1 MKGSFKYLYTFEEV
15 ARIYEIDNST
25 LRKRVA
31 SNKFEIDKDVKKFG
45 KTWIMTEDAVIK
57 YFGEDMLSLYKS
69 QLKLSNLES
78 KKEKNNATKSNK
90 SKKSKKNNDDI
101 ELLSSNNIKEDAG
114 WDNDETEGQEIM
126 TFSFGENK

>member
-15 ARIYEIDNST
+15 ATIYEIDNST

-45 KTWIMTEDAVIK
+45 KTWLMTEDAMIK
-57 YFGEDMLSLYKS
+57 YFGEDMLSLYKN

-78 KKEKNNATKSNK
+78 KKENNHTAKSSK

-101 ELLSSNNIKEDAG
+101 ELLASDNIKEDAG
-114 WDNDETEGQEIM
+114 WDNDEIEGQEIM